1 MGCSMPRVKHVSNR
15 APGAAPEWQHFLLQ
29 LTVEGDVLAG
39 ILVGEEEHLGYEVV
53 GDLRAEPLAGV
64 AARGGIA
71 EASVSAAAG
80 QGSMRGIQDTHTSSL
95 TSVPR
100 RRILSL
106 ARRE

>member
-1 MGCSMPRVKHVSNR
+1 MPRVKHVSSR
-15 APGAAPEWQHFLLQ
+15 APGAAWWQLFLLQ

-39 ILVGEEEHLGYEVV
+39 ILVGKEEHLSDEVV
-53 GDLRAEPLAGV
+53 GDLRAEPSAGGT
-64 AARGGIA
+64 ARGGIA
-71 EASVSAAAG
+71 EAFDCAAAG
-80 QGSMRGIQDTHTSSL
+80 EGSMRGIQATHTSSL